1 METVKNELET
11 KINRVIVYQSGVQI
25 TLNGAINLQTGE
37 QLITI
42 TNLPYTIDKESIRVK
57 GIGNGKIININVEFN
72 SRKEYRKEEHKK
84 LQEERETLQKKIK
97 VKQREMQRSV
107 ERVQKYKSTEDN
119 FYSNWSKAYAFG
131 EVDLSNFLEFNTK
144 INEQINTKIDVIEKL
159 GLELKELQ
167 TEIQV
172 LNNKISKL
180 GPVEKI
186 HNFYDISV
194 NLNVTQEGEFNFE
207 IRYTMTEAWWVPFYD
222 ATLTEDKAK
231 LTMMANVHNRT
242 GEDWE
247 DVEIEI
253 STASLSPIRIA
264 KPSPMILKEYV
275 PPPVYDTRMYAKR
288 AFRGGKGMAGGGM
301 PGGPKDYGKMDKAGD
316 LLSSMDEDMDEAP
329 MEDAFYDAPAPEPE
343 PEISV
348 SHAEVSENIGVQ
360 SYSIPN
366 RLDIPSDKNPHP
378 VNLTEQELETEK
390 KYYWSSA
397 APENVIIRDKLTN
410 GDLLLLAG
418 NVKIYYLEEFLG
430 ETSIPVVAPK
440 EQFKLGTRV
449 SYDLKVDK
457 KLVDRSKS
465 KKAVKGKLKNNY
477 AYKIQIKNLNE
488 VEDDLVL
495 LDRIPHSS
503 HEGIKVEIESM
514 IPEQDK
520 IELGILKWKFN
531 LKGINEKTINYKYFV
546 EYKKGITVTPSL
558 P

>member
-1 METVKNELET
+1 METVKNELKT
-11 KINRVIVYQSGVQI
+11 KISSVIVYQSGVQI
-25 TLNGAINLQTGE
+25 TLNGGINLNTGE
-37 QLITI
+37 HLITI

-57 GIGNGKIININVEFN
+57 GIGNGKIINTNINFD
-72 SRKEYRKEEHKK
+72 SKKEYKKDEHKK
-84 LQEERETLQKKIK
+84 LQEEREALQKKMKI
-97 VKQREMQRSV
+97 KQRELQRIA
-107 ERVQKYKSTEDN
+107 ERVQKYKSTEDT
-119 FYSNWSKAYAFG
+119 FYSDWSKAYAFG
-131 EVDLSNFLEFNTK
+131 EVTLSNFMEFNEK
-144 INEQINTKIDVIEKL
+144 INQQISSKIDQIEKI
-159 GLELKELQ
+159 GLEYKDLE
-167 TEIQV
+167 TEMQA

-186 HNFYDISV
+186 HNFYEVIV
-194 NLNVTQEGEFNFE
+194 NLNVSKEGEFKFE
-207 IRYTMTEAWWVPFYD
+207 LRYTMTDAWWVPFYD

-231 LTMMANVHNRT
+231 LSMMANVYNQT

-247 DVEIEI
+247 NVEIEI
-253 STASLSPIRIA
+253 STASLSPIILA
-264 KPSPMILKEYV
+264 KPSPIILKEYV
-275 PPPVYDTRMYAKR
+275 PPVVYDNRMYSKSKPR
-288 AFRGGKGMAGGGM
+288 FRGGGGAPGAPMEMVKGDIMMSMDMDEEEEMDDYMAA
-301 PGGPKDYGKMDKAGD
+301 PKDY
-316 LLSSMDEDMDEAP
+316 
-329 MEDAFYDAPAPEPE
+329 APEPE
-343 PEISV
+343 PVIEESY
-348 SHAEVSENIGVQ
+348 AEVSENIGVQ
-360 SYSIPN
+360 SFKIPN

-378 VNLTEQELETEK
+378 VNLTVQELETEK

-397 APENVIIRDKLTN
+397 ASENVIIRDKLTN

-465 KKAVKGKLKNNY
+465 KKAIKGKLKNNY
-477 AYKIQIKNLNE
+477 EYKIQIKNLNE

-495 LDRIPHSS
+495 LDRVPHSS

-514 IPEQDK
+514 TPEQDK

-531 LKGINEKTINYKYFV
+531 LKGINEKIINYKYFV
-546 EYKKGITVTPSL
+546 EYKKGIIVTPTL

>member
-1 METVKNELET
+1 VETVKSELET
-11 KINRVIVYQSGVQI
+11 KINSVIVYQSGVQI
-25 TLNGAINLQTGE
+25 TLNGVINLNTGE

-72 SRKEYRKEEHKK
+72 SKKEYKKEEHKK
-84 LQEERETLQKKIK
+84 LQEEREALQKKIN
-97 VKQREMQRSV
+97 VKQREMQRLV
-107 ERVQKYKSTEDN
+107 ERVQKYKSTEDT
-119 FYSNWSKAYAFG
+119 FYSDWSKAYAFG

-144 INEQINTKIDVIEKL
+144 INEQINSKIDLIEKL
-159 GLELKELQ
+159 GLEIKDLQ
-167 TEIQV
+167 TEMQV

-186 HNFYDISV
+186 HNFYEVTV
-194 NLNVTQEGEFNFE
+194 NLNVSQEGEFKFE
-207 IRYTMTEAWWVPFYD
+207 LRYTMTEAWWVPFYD

-231 LTMMANVHNRT
+231 LTMMANVYNRT

-253 STASLSPIRIA
+253 STASLSPIRLS

-275 PPPVYDTRMYAKR
+275 PPVMHDRRVYGKTR
-288 AFRGGKGMAGGGM
+288 FRGGKGAGGA
-301 PGGPKDYGKMDKAGD
+301 PGDYAKAD
-316 LLSSMDEDMDEAP
+316 LLSSMDEDYDVEEEMDEFYDMPA
-329 MEDAFYDAPAPEPE
+329 EDAAPEPE
-343 PEISV
+343 PEIQASY
-348 SHAEVSENIGVQ
+348 AEVSENIGVQ
-360 SYSIPN
+360 AFKIPN

-378 VNLTEQELETEK
+378 VNLTVQELETEK

-397 APENVIIRDKLTN
+397 ASDIVIIRDKLTN

-449 SYDLKVDK
+449 SYDLKIDK
-457 KLVDRSKS
+457 KLIDRSKS
-465 KKAVKGKLKNNY
+465 KKAIKGKLKNNY
-477 AYKIQIKNLNE
+477 EYKIQIKNLNE
-488 VEDDLVL
+488 IEEDLVL
-495 LDRIPHSS
+495 LDRVPHSS
-503 HEGIKVEIESM
+503 HENIKVEIESM
-514 IPEQDK
+514 MPEQDK

-531 LKGINEKTINYKYFV
+531 LKGVNEKTINYKYYV